1 MRNYWDDP
9 PDSLDESYPPILWKA
24 RQLLKRKA
32 GIAMAIPARE
42 RTLRRREP
50 IALAAVS

>member
-24 RQLLKRKA
+24 RLE
-32 GIAMAIPARE
+32 G
-42 RTLRRREP
+42 
-50 IALAAVS
+50 AAATQKKSRYCDGDTGA